1 MEDLAWQNS
10 IPNTFGKESDK
21 LGRPLSNSFGP
32 GFLQKVAA
40 GGKDGVGVVGKA
52 LLEDEEVKSFVR
64 KYAGN
69 SKVRKRGRGGEKES
83 LFLSRGSVNSLGHV
97 LAGIPYKSC

>member
-32 GFLQKVAA
+32 GFLQRVAA
-40 GGKDGVGVVGKA
+40 AGKDGGGVGVVGKA
-52 LLEDEEVKSFVR
+52 LLEDDEVKTYVR

-69 SKVRKRGRGGEKES
+69 SKVGVRVKIQNAPPFYFADKNLS
-83 LFLSRGSVNSLGHV
+83 L
-97 LAGIPYKSC
+97 IKSSI